1 VKKINFIFTICAMKL
16 AEMEGEGVNGGC
28 IDNEQMICAM
38 K

>member
-1 VKKINFIFTICAMKL
+1 MKL